1 MGKLLRPKRFNKP
14 RDVDR
19 QIAITEQRI
28 ASVVRAMIDDEH
40 ELARILSAER
50 AGAEAVRL
58 DLVPGVLAMT
68 RTLRPAS
75 RDRGQRVADGFLAVV
90 DAAATS
96 DDPDAQAAVD
106 VAHAAFRVLAGGADA
121 ETRGRLREA
130 RSALRGGARGESR
143 QADMARGAGLV
154 RQMAERW
161 IAQPDRRDETAGM
174 LRDLLTVA
182 VERTCGG
189 LTGEQIAAALGSYSP
204 EGRGRGRMGVHGVT
218 AALLLDAGA
227 VTRLSRESHA
237 EAVRRVSRAIRDAED
252 EQNPRAKK

>member
-19 QIAITEQRI
+19 QIGITEQRI

-50 AGAEAVRL
+50 AGAEATRL
-58 DLVPGVLAMT
+58 VLGVLAMT
-68 RTLRPAS
+68 RTLRPTA

-106 VAHAAFRVLAGGADA
+106 VAHAALRVLAGGADA

-143 QADMARGAGLV
+143 QADMARAAGLV

-174 LRDLLTVA
+174 LRDLLRVA

-204 EGRGRGRMGVHGVT
+204 EGRGRGQMGVYGVT